1 MLLMYTYVD
10 IYDVYIGARWIVGL
24 ISVPQVGGL
33 RAVRQASGQSSWLV
47 QFVPGI
53 NCRLTV
59 MFFVFTKNLKSNLKQ
74 LFDHTH
80 QEQTLFACT
89 PQM

>member
-1 MLLMYTYVD
+1 M
-10 IYDVYIGARWIVGL
+10 IIFGAACLIGL

-47 QFVPGI
+47 HFVPGI

-59 MFFVFTKNLKSNLKQ
+59 MFFVKSLKTN
-74 LFDHTH
+74 
-80 QEQTLFACT
+80 
-89 PQM
+89 